1 MKNHYKGNQ
10 SSTWLYTLYNRNDN
24 PLSRETP
31 TKSDQ
36 QKIEGEY
43 SSNFQLRRSVLN
55 LSKLYLPRREQYSH
69 STNRSSN

>member
-10 SSTWLYTLYNRNDN
+10 PSTRQYTLYNRNDN
-24 PLSRETP
+24 PLLRETP

-43 SSNFQLRRSVLN
+43 SSNFQLRHSVLN
-55 LSKLYLPRREQYSH
+55 LWKLYLARREQYSR

>member
-10 SSTWLYTLYNRNDN
+10 SSTRRYTLYNRNDN
-24 PLSRETP
+24 PFLRETP

-36 QKIEGEY
+36 RKIEGEY

-55 LSKLYLPRREQYSH
+55 LWKLYLPRREQYSR